1 MHIAPFAT
9 ELFFSRYEFSTPYQ
23 LCNSDCESLT
33 VDELLSL
40 AGEDIASLGHQRLGY
55 VQSEGPPELRAAIAA
70 TYASVREEEVLVLGS
85 PVEGI
90 YLAARA
96 LLNPGDEVIVLC
108 PASEALIILFDQ
120 VVGAAHVRR
129 WTFAPGTKGWDLRL
143 EDLERLFT
151 ARTKLVVV
159 NFPHNPTGF
168 LPSPDMQHAI
178 LRLAADHQAWLF
190 YDEMYYGLVH
200 AGTPPIPSAADLSD
214 RSIVLSGLSKTY
226 GLPGL
231 RCGGLVVKDADLRDR
246 LLNWKFYTSICPP
259 GPTAYLATVALR
271 VHDALRQRSLRLIE
285 TNLRLAEEFFARWP
299 DRFEWRPPAAGST
312 ALVGFRVPSVSEL
325 SDTLAREEGVLVQS
339 GAMLGSDDQH
349 MRIGYGRAGFGEAL
363 ARFERWL
370 RRTG

>member
-108 PASEALIILFDQ
+108 PAYDALINLFEH
-120 VVGAAHVRR
+120 VVGADHVRR

-159 NFPHNPTGF
+159 NFPHNPTSRPTTRRGCSTTKCITGSCTRAH
-168 LPSPDMQHAI
+168 PRYP
-178 LRLAADHQAWLF
+178 R
-190 YDEMYYGLVH
+190 
-200 AGTPPIPSAADLSD
+200 PPISATAASCCRGCRRHTAYRGSAA
-214 RSIVLSGLSKTY
+214 
-226 GLPGL
+226 
-231 RCGGLVVKDADLRDR
+231 
-246 LLNWKFYTSICPP
+246 
-259 GPTAYLATVALR
+259 
-271 VHDALRQRSLRLIE
+271 
-285 TNLRLAEEFFARWP
+285 
-299 DRFEWRPPAAGST
+299 AG
-312 ALVGFRVPSVSEL
+312 
-325 SDTLAREEGVLVQS
+325 
-339 GAMLGSDDQH
+339 
-349 MRIGYGRAGFGEAL
+349 
-363 ARFERWL
+363 WW
-370 RRTG
+370 